1 MNGTITVLAVIF
13 ASLAIPVWCYRRE
26 LAAQLKNPTPGFLRI
41 TRPAGR
47 AASIVCG
54 VGCIILIWAGFTV
67 PAVSWLYGLLGLVV
81 LPLNLLLFYPGKR
94 PR

>member
-1 MNGTITVLAVIF
+1 MNDAITVFAVIF
-13 ASLAIPVWCYRRE
+13 AGLAITAWYYRRE
-26 LAAQLKNPTPGFLRI
+26 LAAQLKSPTQGFLRI

-67 PAVSWLYGLLGLVV
+67 PDVSWLYGLLGLVV